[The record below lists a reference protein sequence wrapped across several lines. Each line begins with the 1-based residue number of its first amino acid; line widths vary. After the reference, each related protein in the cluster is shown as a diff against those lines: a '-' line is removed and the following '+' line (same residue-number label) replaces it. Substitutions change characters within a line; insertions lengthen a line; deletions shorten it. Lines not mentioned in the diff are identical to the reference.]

1 MKQIEQINKRVQFSS
16 FKTTLSNIKKKKK
29 KINNISRMIVTQYI

>member
-29 KINNISRMIVTQYI
+29 K